1 MIFCPDQGNFLR
13 CEHRVGWAV
22 SCEDLILETWTLLEA
37 FPILFQRNSPL
48 KSSSRDGRPRTE
60 ETFWNLFIFLIWKW
74 KSSPYT
80 PPSAF
85 GNHFSKRQRKQ
96 FEVSLFRMSKLN
108 KWRILKNII
117 CITQMHTDILVKGT
131 SFWVI
136 TSKWTWF
143 CHAKRPRGPHGWPQ
157 PRALLIPKF

>member
-85 GNHFSKRQRKQ
+85 GNYFSKRQRKQ

-108 KWRILKNII
+108 KWRIRKNII
-117 CITQMHTDILVKGT
+117 CITQMHTDILVKVHKIQ
-131 SFWVI
+131 SHYFQVVLILSCKEDSWAPWVATAQGFI
-136 TSKWTWF
+136 DS
-143 CHAKRPRGPHGWPQ
+143 
-157 PRALLIPKF
+157 